1 MNRILWCLLLTVVLI
16 SGCKQEKK
24 PDFILSEE
32 EMVSILMQMY
42 LAEERFSKISVPYDS
57 VTKLVPLF
65 KDKVFAEAGVSHDVY
80 MKSMEYYM
88 ANPKRLEYIYS
99 ALVDSLSLLE
109 QSRPNDYQQ
118 YAAPQ

>member
-1 MNRILWCLLLTVVLI
+1 MNRIFWSLLLTIVLI
-16 SGCKQEKK
+16 SGCKPEKK
-24 PDFILSEE
+24 PEAILSEK
-32 EMVSILMQMY
+32 EMVSVLMQMY

-65 KDKVFAEAGVSHDVY
+65 RDKVFAEAGVSHEVY

-88 ANPKRLEYIYS
+88 ANPKRLEFIYS

-109 QSRPNDYQQ
+109 QSRPNDYPQ
-118 YAAPQ
+118 YASPQ